1 MGRAN
6 VVGWAVLA
14 LVLLLVIYPIGL
26 IVVQSF
32 DTAQL
37 GEASH
42 YSIAPWREAIADSGL
57 LTAVWNTIKLT
68 VARQA
73 IAFPAAVLVAW
84 VLARTDV
91 PGSHW
96 LEFLFWVAFFL
107 PALPVT
113 LGWILLFDPKF
124 GLVNQALMALLHA
137 APFNI
142 YGFWGIVWAHLA
154 GGTIAIKV
162 MLLTPAFRNMDAS
175 LEEASN
181 VSGASRLETALRI
194 LLPVM
199 TPVLTVVLLLST
211 IYALQGFEVET
222 VLGYPIRFFVFSTQI
237 YLLIHQEHPRFASA
251 MALSVMV
258 LLLMLPLIVL
268 QRRVSGRRR
277 FTTVGSRFR
286 AQRMALGRW
295 RWPAFGAVLALGL
308 TTTIVPFVFLVMG
321 TFMKLFGFFNLAAP
335 WTTAHWAEVLHDPIF
350 VTSVRNT
357 LLLGIGTALCALLL
371 CTTVAYIVM
380 RTRFAGRAALDFAS
394 WLPLTLPGIIL
405 GLGML
410 GLFLSSPVLRPLY
423 GTILVLIV
431 ATVVSS
437 MTTTTQ
443 IIKGNLAQLGFDI
456 EEAARVGGGAWWH
469 VFRYVLLPLL
479 TPTLLLVGTISFIS
493 AARNVSTVALLAT
506 SADRPLSLLQLDLMV
521 QGSYESAAVVGVI
534 VVLLTTGIALVARLL
549 GLRVGLQST

>member
-1 MGRAN
+1 M
-6 VVGWAVLA
+6 LA
-14 LVLLLVIYPIGL
+14 LVALLVLYPIAL
-26 IVVQSF
+26 ILVQSF
-32 DTAQL
+32 EVSQF
-37 GEASH
+37 GEASS
-42 YSIAPWREAIADSGL
+42 YSAEPWRKALTDTGL
-57 LTAVWNTIKLT
+57 LTAIWNTIKLT
-68 VARQA
+68 FARQA
-73 IAFPAAVLVAW
+73 IAFPVAVLVAW
-84 VLARTDV
+84 VLARTDL

-124 GLVNQALMALLHA
+124 GLVNQALQPLLGA

-154 GGTIAIKV
+154 GGTIAIKI

-175 LEEASN
+175 LEDAASM
-181 VSGASRLETALRI
+181 SGAGRWRTGVRI
-194 LLPVM
+194 LLPIM

-211 IYALQGFEVET
+211 IYALQGFEVES

-237 YLLIHQEHPRFASA
+237 YALIHQEHPQFGSA
-251 MALSVMV
+251 TALSVMV
-258 LLLMLPLIVL
+258 LALMLPLILL
-268 QRRVSGRRR
+268 QRRVSGGRR

-286 AQRMALGRW
+286 GQRLKLGRW
-295 RWPAFGAVLALGL
+295 RWPAFAAVLGLAL
-308 TTTIVPFVFLVMG
+308 TTTAVPFAFLVMG

-335 WTTAHWAEVLHDPIF
+335 WTVTHWGEVLHDPIF
-350 VTSVRNT
+350 LSSVSNT
-357 LLLGIGTALCALLL
+357 LLLGLGTALCTLLL

-380 RTRFAGRAALDFAS
+380 RTRFAARAALDFAS
-394 WLPLTLPGIIL
+394 WLPITLPGIIL

-410 GLFLSSPVLRPLY
+410 GLFLGSPVLRPLY

-437 MTTTTQ
+437 MTTSTQ
-443 IIKGNLAQLGFDI
+443 IIKANLAQLGFDL
-456 EEAARVGGGAWWH
+456 EEAARTGGGAWWH

-479 TPTLLLVGTISFIS
+479 TPTLLLAGTISFIS

-534 VVLLTTGIALVARLL
+534 VVLLTTGIALVARVL
-549 GLRVGLQST
+549 GLRVSLA